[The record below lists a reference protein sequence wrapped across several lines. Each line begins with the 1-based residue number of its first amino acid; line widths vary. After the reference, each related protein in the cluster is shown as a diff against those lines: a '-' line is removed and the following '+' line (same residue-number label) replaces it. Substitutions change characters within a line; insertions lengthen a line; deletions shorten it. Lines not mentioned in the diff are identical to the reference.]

1 MATNRHVSIAKLE
14 LEELLRNKGN
24 PHTKLRFDE
33 LGEELTSKILEMYDE
48 LVNKPTIIAE
58 KLIETIQLD
67 YDSEEDRLKVDN
79 ERKRAWDILETI
91 TDIDTINEIRSIIT
105 HKKGQ
110 KYYTRLAILNMIYHR
125 INELITLENSKKR
138 LKILKSQVKL
148 LENKLSTVCLKR
160 REKSIQLELKLAK
173 KSKQSKSDNEEDEK
187 IYFIKTEISRMKEDA
202 KKILTRA
209 HLKTLNW
216 YNRDKII
223 EKTVD
228 HFADNV
234 LKTDKLLNELLS

>member
-33 LGEELTSKILEMYDE
+33 LGEDLTSKIIQIYDE
-48 LVNKPTIIAE
+48 LINKPTIIAE

-91 TDIDTINEIRSIIT
+91 TDIDTIKEIRSIIT

-148 LENKLSTVCLKR
+148 LENKLSTVFLKR

-187 IYFIKTEISRMKEDA
+187 IKTEISRMKEDA
-202 KKILTRA
+202 KIILTRA
-209 HLKTLNW
+209 HLKTLDW